1 LKKRFL
7 VIAGVLLVIVV
18 GIQVKNA
25 VFIEYKVEG
34 VSMNPTFQEG
44 NELLINRFAH
54 RFKTISRF
62 DIVLF
67 KGPDKDIFIKRVIGL
82 PGETLRYEDD
92 QLYINEEKIKEPY
105 LDDLKAV
112 TAGGD
117 LTGDFTLQEVTGEE
131 KVPENEYFVLG
142 DNRIHSFDSR
152 HFGFVSERDIVGIVT
167 ERIDKK

>member
-1 LKKRFL
+1 M

-112 TAGGD
+112 TAGG
-117 LTGDFTLQEVTGEE
+117 T
-131 KVPENEYFVLG
+131 
-142 DNRIHSFDSR
+142 
-152 HFGFVSERDIVGIVT
+152 
-167 ERIDKK
+167 

>member
-1 LKKRFL
+1 MKKRFW
-7 VIAGVLLVIVV
+7 VIAGVLFIII

-44 NELLINRFAH
+44 NKLLINRFAH
-54 RFKTISRF
+54 HFQTIGRF

-67 KGPDKDIFIKRVIGL
+67 KGPEKDIFIKRVIGL

-92 QLYINEEKIKEPY
+92 QLYINEKKIKEPY

-117 LTGDFTLQEVTGEE
+117 LTGDFTLKEVTGEE
-131 KVPENEYFVLG
+131 KIPANHYFVLG
-142 DNRIHSFDSR
+142 DNRIHSNDSR
-152 HFGFVSERDIVGIVT
+152 HFGFVSDKDIVGIVA
-167 ERIDKK
+167 EKIDEK